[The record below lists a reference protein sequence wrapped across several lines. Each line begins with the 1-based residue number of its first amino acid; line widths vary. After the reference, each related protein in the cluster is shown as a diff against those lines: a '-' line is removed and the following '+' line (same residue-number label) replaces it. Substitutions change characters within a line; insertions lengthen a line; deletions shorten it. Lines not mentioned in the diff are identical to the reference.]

1 MNYYS
6 EIKVCIKQIGQAKIE
21 FNNNIKD
28 YTFNGKSPDEIAGDY
43 LTKLNEQFE
52 TNLLVLIRQGC
63 TVEKITKLIKLS
75 KDTINALKL
84 SGDNHRVSFLLD
96 NNKGV
101 LSDNSTSTHDTINR
115 IISTQK
121 LVLNK
126 VLISLYNKLDD
137 FKLDLVNMPIV
148 NEANEVVIFDETN
161 TSEIPFKSTE
171 RATFKLSK
179 KEALMLLFILEEQQL
194 LEFESIE
201 HRRLFI
207 EKNLNF
213 TETRKNSNYGKS
225 LPMKGVSSE
234 LADFNSY
241 AEGVSNNK
249 TLEKLLKKLED
260 SIHLYKFKTKR
271 GSK

>member
-21 FNNNIKD
+21 FNNNVKD

-121 LVLNK
+121 LVTGPSPGTNPPIYPVVK
-126 VLISLYNKLDD
+126 VDK
-137 FKLDLVNMPIV
+137 
-148 NEANEVVIFDETN
+148 T
-161 TSEIPFKSTE
+161 
-171 RATFKLSK
+171 
-179 KEALMLLFILEEQQL
+179 
-194 LEFESIE
+194 
-201 HRRLFI
+201 RR
-207 EKNLNF
+207 
-213 TETRKNSNYGKS
+213 TETTG
-225 LPMKGVSSE
+225 
-234 LADFNSY
+234 
-241 AEGVSNNK
+241 
-249 TLEKLLKKLED
+249 TLKVCRY
-260 SIHLYKFKTKR
+260 I
-271 GSK
+271 